1 MLLSFYTSGTLRSIS
16 SRVAPAFCLIA
27 VFLFFHFH
35 AHEAVA
41 QLTTVD
47 RATGTVVATI
57 TDTDREDPLI
67 GVNVILSSGQGAA
80 TDAEG
85 RARISGVPAGQRE
98 VEARFV
104 GYRTAQRTITVEAG
118 ETVRVR
124 FALAASPIGLGGIEV
139 TALSPSLSPSG
150 SIDAQ
155 RVREIE
161 SDDTGG
167 FLRSM
172 PGVGAARRGPL
183 GFDPNVRGLSE
194 TEVGVYVGGMRTFP
208 AGPLRMDSP
217 LSHVD
222 PSSVASIEVVKGPY
236 ALTWG
241 PGNMS
246 AIRAEPRGSNP
257 PNTPL
262 TGSVEGGFDSNSE
275 SYEGSAFL
283 MGRQGRVY
291 YSAGAAYRTGG
302 DYASGDGTTIQG
314 DYTSG
319 EARGHLGVQL
329 TPSSTLDVRGSYQEQ
344 LDIDYPGR
352 LLDANFFRTGMG
364 ALEFEYAPGR
374 SDDRLALTSLEVRA
388 HAQQTLHEMDNEN
401 KPTFEAGTFPNGNPR
416 PPLRISVDAEIQN
429 FGGRAAA
436 TFGAGSWTAQA
447 GGDLLFTYREARR
460 PFRAV
465 RPDGT
470 TFVPPFYDSDRIWPG
485 VTVAQQGVFLNLE
498 RPIGSLQ
505 VSATGRLD
513 LAQTNA
519 DDPTDTFLQ
528 NARRGAEPTTTADLE
543 RSYTML
549 GGALTAS
556 LPLSSAWSVS
566 AGIGSVTRP
575 PDALELYADRFPAT
589 KAQTAAEFQ
598 GNPFLDPE
606 RSTQA
611 DLWVEGATQT
621 WSMQLSGFARRLD
634 NYITLEPTDIPALLP
649 LSPPQTVEGEEA
661 AVLGYTNGEATFYGA
676 EVQGSVLAAEGL
688 RVRAAGSYLWGRDE
702 TLDEP
707 ALGVSPP
714 SASLGARWT
723 LPIEASGIS
732 RWYLDGSVTLTA
744 EQDRV
749 AISRNEGL
757 TEGYAVVDLQTGARL
772 VQNVELQLSVENVF
786 DVDYTNHLNARN
798 PFGGTPVAEP
808 GRVFSVTAAY
818 QF

>member
-1 MLLSFYTSGTLRSIS
+1 MLRPFCTPGAARSLSA
-16 SRVAPAFCLIA
+16 RVAPVFCLIA
-27 VFLFFHFH
+27 FILFLLPLLPH
-35 AHEAVA
+35 AVA
-41 QLTTVD
+41 QS
-47 RATGTVVATI
+47 TGTVVATV
-57 TDTDREDPLI
+57 TDADRDNPLV

-80 TDAEG
+80 TGAEG
-85 RARISGVPAGQRE
+85 RVRITGVPTGQRE

-104 GYRTAQRTITVEAG
+104 GYRTARRTLTVEAG

-124 FALAASPIGLGGIEV
+124 FALASSPIGLGGIEV

-246 AIRAEPRGSNP
+246 AVRVEPRGSNP

-262 TGSVEGGFDSNSE
+262 TGTVEGGFDSNSE

-291 YSAGAAYRTGG
+291 YSAGGAYRTGG

-319 EARGHLGVQL
+319 EARGHLGIQV

-374 SDDRLALTSLEVRA
+374 SGDRFALTSLDVRA

-416 PPLRISVDAEIQN
+416 PPLRIRVDAEIQN
-429 FGGRAAA
+429 LGGRAAA

-470 TFVPPFYDSDRIWPG
+470 PFVPPFYDSDRIWPG

-498 RPIGSLQ
+498 RPVGSLQ

-513 LAQTNA
+513 LAQADA

-528 NARRGAEPTTTADLE
+528 NADATAADLE

-556 LPLSSAWSVS
+556 LPLSDIWSVS

-611 DLWVEGATQT
+611 DLWIEGATQT
-621 WSMQLSGFARRLD
+621 WSVQVSGFARRLD
-634 NYITLEPTDIPALLP
+634 NYITIEPTDIPALLP

-661 AVLGYTNGEATFYGA
+661 AVLGYINGEATFYGA
-676 EVQGSVLAAEGL
+676 EVQGSVVAAEGL
-688 RVRAAGSYLWGRDE
+688 RVRASGSYLWGRDE

-707 ALGVSPP
+707 ALGVAPP
-714 SASLGARWT
+714 SANLGARWT
-723 LPIEASGIS
+723 LPVEASGIS
-732 RWYLDGSVTLTA
+732 RWYVDGSVTLSA

-749 AISRNEGL
+749 AVSRNEGP
-757 TEGYAVVDLQTGARL
+757 TDGYTVVDLQTGARL
-772 VQNVELQLSVENVF
+772 VKNVELQLSVENVF

-808 GRVFSVTAAY
+808 GRMFSITAAY